1 MYCQT
6 KIVFLARL
14 KKGISGLLITGKES
28 IQEPDT
34 PSKREKE
41 DSITDRK
48 NKKTSPP
55 FKNKE
60 DYIGSTN

>member
-28 IQEPDT
+28 IQEPDN
-34 PSKREKE
+34 PSKKTKV
-41 DSITDRK
+41 DSIIDE
-48 NKKTSPP
+48 KKHNL
-55 FKNKE
+55 KKHLHHL
-60 DYIGSTN
+60 